1 MIQTQIPVPV
11 IKTWKDEI
19 ESQTGPAQIVSPLS
33 DYLTLET
40 AGCLTTK
47 DKAFRRVIELG
58 DFPKGNE
65 NNFGRYISCLY
76 FLITLSCH
84 TIAEFKTSDLETVL
98 HSGIVK
104 MKDYYDLRWVDDTH
118 ALVIF
123 SDEITASMALMI
135 KDPQIQF
142 RPFYLACKCYHN

>member
-19 ESQTGPAQIVSPLS
+19 ESQTGPSQIVSPLS

-65 NNFGRYISCLY
+65 NNSRIYISY
-76 FLITLSCH
+76 FLRFDSLFCDIQLQSS
-84 TIAEFKTSDLETVL
+84 K
-98 HSGIVK
+98 
-104 MKDYYDLRWVDDTH
+104 R
-118 ALVIF
+118 
-123 SDEITASMALMI
+123 
-135 KDPQIQF
+135 QI
-142 RPFYLACKCYHN
+142 

>member
-65 NNFGRYISCLY
+65 NNFRRYIY
-76 FLITLSCH
+76 FL
-84 TIAEFKTSDLETVL
+84 F
-98 HSGIVK
+98 
-104 MKDYYDLRWVDDTH
+104 LRSNHYFV
-118 ALVIF
+118 
-123 SDEITASMALMI
+123 S
-135 KDPQIQF
+135 
-142 RPFYLACKCYHN
+142 